1 MYYAS
6 SRIITVVLL
15 SSRLIPLASNAA
27 TSLTLIQNGVPAAT
41 IVISA
46 DACQKTLTAA
56 NELQHYLQAISSATL
71 PIATDDQDVSGPLI
85 LVGRGQLADQIDVN
99 IPSGLTH
106 TRREEGFVI
115 SCDGGRL
122 LLAGNNDGHIM
133 ELNTRYM
140 IFLNGW
146 VFVGTCLVILVR
158 LCRNNQRSNSPKSI
172 FIKHL
177 IL

>member
-1 MYYAS
+1 MHLHVI
-6 SRIITVVLL
+6 IITVVLL
-15 SSRLIPLASNAA
+15 SSRLRPLASNAA

-106 TRREEGFVI
+106 TRREEGVVMGVGYCSQVI
-115 SCDGGRL
+115 TMV
-122 LLAGNNDGHIM
+122 HIM

>member
-15 SSRLIPLASNAA
+15 SSRLIPPLASNAA

-99 IPSGLTH
+99 INPYSK
-106 TRREEGFVI
+106 
-115 SCDGGRL
+115 GGR
-122 LLAGNNDGHIM
+122 I
-133 ELNTRYM
+133 RYQ
-140 IFLNGW
+140 L
-146 VFVGTCLVILVR
+146 
-158 LCRNNQRSNSPKSI
+158 
-172 FIKHL
+172 
-177 IL
+177 